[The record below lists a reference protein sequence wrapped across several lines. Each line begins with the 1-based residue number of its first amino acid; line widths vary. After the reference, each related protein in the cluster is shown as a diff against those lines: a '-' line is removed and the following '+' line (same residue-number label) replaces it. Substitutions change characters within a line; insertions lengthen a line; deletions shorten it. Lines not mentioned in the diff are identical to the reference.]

1 MGCAYSAPNPVQAAL
16 APPIQI
22 GHPLLGQ
29 LVEVLRA
36 EYEMRQPQSVGR
48 WLDTVN
54 EAEFA
59 RAGCN
64 KRAFE
69 DWCDDRVEQA
79 VRRGFPIENLAVA
92 WGVAAVAQPM
102 QQQQQYA
109 QMPVAQGQVAY
120 AQPVTQPMAA
130 PVAQPVGQPYGQPG
144 EAIATAMPIGGG
156 VPMGSVATAQPM
168 PMGKIVG

>member
-16 APPIQI
+16 APPIQK

-64 KRAFE
+64 KRS
-69 DWCDDRVEQA
+69 
-79 VRRGFPIENLAVA
+79 RRKSRRLWHQRARGR
-92 WGVAAVAQPM
+92 
-102 QQQQQYA
+102 
-109 QMPVAQGQVAY
+109 AY
-120 AQPVTQPMAA
+120 ARTHA
-130 PVAQPVGQPYGQPG
+130 PCTCLWIP
-144 EAIATAMPIGGG
+144 
-156 VPMGSVATAQPM
+156 
-168 PMGKIVG
+168 